1 MELMDDLVKERFGAD
16 AARELC
22 QKPGLFERGRV
33 YRRIQISRKLRDE
46 FVERGGDEKT
56 TPEAVAVALKKWLVA
71 SDSPFS
77 RVGRGRYRFAGVEA
91 STGQMFD
98 AGVVSE
104 GSDAA
109 YGEEL
114 TPQRELGTGPYEVY
128 AWCLPQYQEASGD
141 RWPIKIGRAGPDGL
155 RRRVRDFQENLPER
169 PRYLLRLRCADDR
182 EAKDRE
188 SFCTPGSGSAD
199 RSWTTCLAEIGSSP
213 IRTRLQRPFEMS
225 RTRSVRPATRVPTRS
240 RPSSPRHSRTCRSR
254 TGTGFPKTSPTASMT
269 TCTGMNADEGR
280 IR

>member
-114 TPQRELGTGPYEVY
+114 TPQRELGSGPHEVY
-128 AWCLPQYQEASGD
+128 AWCLPQYQETFGD

-155 RRRVRDFQENLPER
+155 RRRIREIQESLPER
-169 PRYLLRLRCADDR
+169 PRYLLRLGCADDR

-188 SFCTPGSGSAD
+188 SLLHAWF
-199 RSWTTCLAEIGSSP
+199 
-213 IRTRLQRPFEMS
+213 
-225 RTRSVRPATRVPTRS
+225 RS
-240 RPSSPRHSRTCRSR
+240 RRQKLDDLPGEEWFVTNPDEIEEAIRNI
-254 TGTGFPKTSPTASMT
+254 TGAGGPTG
-269 TCTGMNADEGR
+269 DEGADQIEAVIAAAFKDVPVEDWDR
-280 IR
+280 LPEDLTDRLDDYLYGDERR

>member
-188 SFCTPGSGSAD
+188 SLLHAWFRIRRQKLDDLPGGNWFVTNPD
-199 RSWTTCLAEIGSSP
+199 EIAEA
-213 IRTRLQRPFEMS
+213 IRNVTDA
-225 RTRSVRPATRVPTRS
+225 VGPT
-240 RPSSPRHSRTCRSR
+240 
-254 TGTGFPKTSPTASMT
+254 G
-269 TCTGMNADEGR
+269 DEGADQIEAVIAAAFKDVPVEDWDR
-280 IR
+280 LPEDLTDRLDDYLYGDERR